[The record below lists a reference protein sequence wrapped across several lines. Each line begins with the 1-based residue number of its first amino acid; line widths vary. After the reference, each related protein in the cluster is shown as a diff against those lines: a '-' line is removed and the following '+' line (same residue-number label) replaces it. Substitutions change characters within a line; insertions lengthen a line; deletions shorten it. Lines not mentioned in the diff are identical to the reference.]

1 MIQVLVSE
9 LVGEVRVALDE
20 NRIENPYLSSVT
32 DNMELDEIIR
42 SKLIEATRTVLEN
55 CPIWMLDGEKMPT
68 AVAANTDGTGSISLP
83 DDFLRL
89 VALQMNGWDAPVFF
103 VEPSGTQKALMQK
116 NKWLRGN
123 PKRPVLV
130 FSKNISGAR
139 VIEYYS
145 AEGNNAAV
153 ELAIYVK
160 IPNVVTSNDKEYLNF
175 PEILKQPIISYC
187 AALVSLV
194 RGNAEQAKSFIQLA
208 ESHYS

>member
-20 NRIENPYLSSVT
+20 NKTESSYLSTVT
-32 DNMELDEIIR
+32 DNMELDEIIK
-42 SKLIEATRTVLEN
+42 SKLLDAVRSVLEN
-55 CPIWMLDGEKMPT
+55 CPVWMLDGETMST
-68 AVAANTDGTGSISLP
+68 SVESNADGTGSISLP
-83 DDFLRL
+83 NDFLRL

-123 PKRPVLV
+123 PNRPVLV
-130 FSKNISGAR
+130 FSKGSSGAR

-145 AEGNNAAV
+145 VGGDSAAV
-153 ELAIYVK
+153 KLAVYVK
-160 IPNVVTSNDKEYLNF
+160 IPSIVTSSNKEYLNF
-175 PEILKQPIISYC
+175 PQILRQPIVSYC
-187 AALVSLV
+187 AGLVSVV

-208 ESHYS
+208 EAHYS